1 MENGKITRKERD
13 CLVIAVENSSKGFPV
28 KLVDLSKKLKI
39 KPPTALDLVRR
50 LEKKGM
56 LESNRGM
63 IIPTEEGIKRY
74 GIIIYAH
81 RIIECALKDSGESDV
96 DSCLEAAGYDY
107 LVSANLVSEMDRLLG
122 NPETCPHG
130 KKIIRDEVNEHQFI

>member
-1 MENGKITRKERD
+1 MEYQKITRKERD
-13 CLVIAVENSSKGFPV
+13 CLVMVVENTSKGFPM
-28 KLVDLSKKLKI
+28 KLADLSRKLNI

-50 LEKKGM
+50 LEKKGI
-56 LESNRGM
+56 LESNKGM

-74 GIIIYAH
+74 EIIIYAH
-81 RIIECALKDSGESDV
+81 RIIECALKESGESDV

-107 LVSANLVSEMDRLLG
+107 LVSTNLVSEMDHLLG

-130 KKIIRDEVNEHQFI
+130 KRIVRGETNEYKSL